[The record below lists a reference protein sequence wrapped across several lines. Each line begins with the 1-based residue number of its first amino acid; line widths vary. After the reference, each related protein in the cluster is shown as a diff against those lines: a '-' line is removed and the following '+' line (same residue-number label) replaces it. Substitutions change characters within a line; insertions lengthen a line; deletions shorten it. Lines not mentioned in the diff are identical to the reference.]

1 MNRIPR
7 LSTIYALAWPAII
20 SHATVMFVSFIDLA
34 FIGHLEAA
42 TTAIAAAAI
51 ANNVCAAIYS
61 FLEGIRTG
69 TTILVARFFGAKQK
83 SNISKTINLAI
94 CSAIIVGII
103 GFLLIPLIGPFL
115 YRFMENHGISQI
127 GIPYL
132 TIRLIGLPFHL
143 VIFAIIGI
151 FRGLKNT
158 FYPLLITIAICSS
171 NVLLNYIFIPHFAIP
186 TNAIA
191 VATALS
197 YTIGALISLTFLFSI
212 KLTRQFVQIKTRFGS
227 LIKTFVKIGSEIGL
241 YSGVVILA
249 LFIFVFFFT
258 ALGTTALAAHQIVF
272 QVFLLTYLPSMGF
285 FVASSILI
293 GKILGEKKYNLVI
306 PTTIKIWRSSIP
318 LVGGMLF
325 LVALLAP
332 HIAHFFSPTDP
343 IVARTACNSIYLIC
357 IMQIFVSIYLV
368 IKGALTAAK
377 DTFFLF
383 VAGTITTYLFF
394 LPASYFYAIHLG
406 YGVFGGYCVFLLW
419 TIIDAIIFSWRFFV
433 KKPWL

>member
-1 MNRIPR
+1 
-7 LSTIYALAWPAII
+7 
-20 SHATVMFVSFIDLA
+20 MFISFIDLA

-83 SNISKTINLAI
+83 NNISKTINLAI
-94 CSAIIVGII
+94 CSAIIVGIT
-103 GFLLIPLIGPFL
+103 GFLLVPIIGPFL
-115 YRFMENHGISQI
+115 YSFMKNHGISKI
-127 GIPYL
+127 GVPYL

-143 VIFAIIGI
+143 IIFAIIGI

-158 FYPLLITIAICSS
+158 FYPFLITITICFS
-171 NVLLNYIFIPHFAIP
+171 NALLNYIFIPKFAVP

-191 VATALS
+191 FATALS
-197 YTIGALISLTFLFSI
+197 YIIGTLISLIFLFRI
-212 KLTRQFVQIKTRFGS
+212 KLTRQFLRLKTNFRP
-227 LIKTFVKIGSEIGL
+227 LVKTFVRTGTEIGL

-249 LFIFVFFFT
+249 LFIFVFLFT

-272 QVFLLTYLPSMGF
+272 QLFLLTYLPSMGF
-285 FVASSILI
+285 FVAAAILV
-293 GKILGEKKYNLVI
+293 GKILGEKKHNLVI
-306 PTTIKIWRSSIP
+306 PAAIRIWRSSIP
-318 LVGGMLF
+318 LVGSVLV
-325 LVALLAP
+325 LVALFAP
-332 HIAHFFSPTDP
+332 YIAHFFSPTDP
-343 IVARTACNSIYLIC
+343 VVAKTARNSIYLIC
-357 IMQIFVSIYLV
+357 VMQLFVSIYLV

-377 DTFFLF
+377 DTRFLF
-383 VAGTITTYLFF
+383 VVGTITTYLFF
-394 LPASYFYAIHLG
+394 LPTSYFYAIHLG

-419 TIIDAIIFSWRFFV
+419 SILDTIIFSWRFFI